1 MQRKVPRVSHAEFV
15 DHLLEK
21 RGTVVLLGGLD
32 TGKTTFGLSLASKA
46 GDKDIPTAYVDADV
60 GQSTIGP
67 PTTVGLKYITNLE
80 KVDRDTVRVADELA
94 FVGSTTPRGHLVSL
108 TAGTGRLVQHAKD
121 AGCELIVVDTSGF
134 ISGIQAELLKYYK
147 IELIRPDAI
156 VGFERGWELDPIGG
170 IVQRFFPS
178 EATILKAE
186 GLAAERS
193 VEERLAYREERL
205 KEYFKPP
212 VSRWRVKTSVF
223 MPTIPPET
231 DLSRLDGIVVGLE
244 DGKGNCLGIGLLE
257 YDSEED
263 ILRMVSPI
271 AEGAKGLLLGS
282 VRLNLEGQ
290 TIGTVTLEEL
300 FGSG

>member
-1 MQRKVPRVSHAEFV
+1 MPRVSHADFV
-15 DHLLEK
+15 EHLLEK

-32 TGKTTFGLSLASKA
+32 TGKTTFGLSLADGARAKNITA
-46 GDKDIPTAYVDADV
+46 AYVDADV
-60 GQSTIGP
+60 GQSTVGP
-67 PTTVGLKYITNLE
+67 PTTVGLKYITNLST
-80 KVDRDTVRVADELA
+80 VDKDTVGVADELA

-108 TAGTGRLVQHAKD
+108 MAGTGRLVQHAKD
-121 AGCELIVVDTSGF
+121 AGCELIIIDTSGF

-147 IELIRPDAI
+147 IELIRPDTI

-170 IVQRFFPS
+170 IVQRFFPA
-178 EATILKAE
+178 EVTILKSG

-193 VEERLAYREERL
+193 VEDRLAHREERL
-205 KEYFKPP
+205 REYFKPP

-231 DLSRLDGIVVGLE
+231 DLSRLGGLVVGLE

-257 YDSEED
+257 YDTEEN

-282 VRLNLEGQ
+282 VRLTLEGR
-290 TIGTVTLEEL
+290 TIESVTLEEL
-300 FGSG
+300 LGSG